1 MMLRL
6 YFVEGMT
13 ISWSFPK
20 KKKKKCKLD
29 FPPGTVASLNMKH

>member
-6 YFVEGMT
+6 YFVKRMT
-13 ISWSFPK
+13 ISEILQK
-20 KKKKKCKLD
+20 KKKKKWKLD